1 MTIIIIGITA
11 SYIILAALLLIF
23 SLRTSFHWG
32 IKATIVAVISI
43 FYITSY
49 LSFFSILGWPSGR
62 DLPETFRLISA
73 QINEPNK
80 ITGMSGKIYLWLTPV
95 DENSSITIPRAYQ
108 LEYNPDLHRV
118 IAEAQV
124 KIKNDVPQIGEIENK
139 KDSLAI
145 REQAKTKY
153 TVYKSS
159 KIRFYDAPTT
169 GMPEK

>member
-1 MTIIIIGITA
+1 MTIVVVGIIA
-11 SYIILAALLLIF
+11 SYIILTAMLLIF
-23 SLRTSFHWG
+23 SLRTNFHWG
-32 IKATIVAVISI
+32 IKTATVIVVSI

-49 LSFFSILGWPSGR
+49 LAFFSILGWPSAR

-80 ITGMSGKIYLWLTPV
+80 ITGMSGKVYLWVTPLN
-95 DENSSITIPRAYQ
+95 ENSGITIPRSYQ
-108 LEYNPDLHRV
+108 LEYNPELHRI
-118 IAEAQV
+118 IAEAKV
-124 KIKNDVPQIGEIENK
+124 KIKNDVPQIGEIKNK
-139 KDSLAI
+139 EDSLAI

-153 TVYKSS
+153 TVYKAS